1 MTIDLR
7 RAGRHAALLL
17 LSAVL
22 LAVFT
27 AAPAQAAAAGK
38 AVFSQDNAWGSGYTG
53 RYTVTNTGTTA
64 LNGWTVVFTLP
75 SGTTLGSYWDAL
87 VTNNGSGKYTAVNRE
102 YNGNLAPGA
111 SASFGWVSAG
121 TGVPSS
127 CTLNGGSCDGGGT
140 PPGPDTTPPTVPG
153 GLTVGSP
160 TKSSL
165 TVSWQASTDN
175 SGTVA
180 GYEVSR
186 DNGTPVAVSGTST
199 VVTGLTANTAYSFK
213 VRAKDPTG
221 NYSAYSAAVSGRTNN
236 DDPIPPTGSI
246 KVAPYIDIT
255 MASPTLT
262 QVAQATGQKYF
273 TLAFILGSSLGCDPQ
288 WGGTIPLNEPR
299 IIDQVNALR
308 AMGGDVVIASG
319 GAMGPYLE
327 NTCGSADALYNA
339 YVKVLTAT
347 GANHLDVDVEASI
360 PQAMVNTALKRLV
373 DTRGTTVSYTMRIQ
387 GSDYGMD
394 PYSVQ
399 ILQDAAAKGLSPIV
413 NPMLMNFGYSGDWG
427 QAMISAANA
436 TIAQMKTIWPGK
448 SDAQI
453 KAQLGVTPMI
463 GRNDTG
469 MTTTQSHARALLSW
483 AQSSHIG
490 FIGFWSAGRDNG
502 GCPNGGVS
510 PTCSGISQSLYE
522 FTNIFKGFTG

>member
-1 MTIDLR
+1 MTLHLR
-7 RAGRHAALLL
+7 RVRHIALLL
-17 LSAVL
+17 LLSVLFTAV
-22 LAVFT
+22 A
-27 AAPAQAAAAGK
+27 AAPAQAASAGK

-53 RYTVTNTGTTA
+53 RYTITNTGTTA
-64 LNGWTVVFTLP
+64 LTGWTLVFTLP
-75 SGTTLGSYWDAL
+75 SGTSLGSYWDAL
-87 VTNNGSGKYTAVNRE
+87 VTANGSGKYTAVNRE
-102 YNGNLAPGA
+102 YNGDLAPGT

-121 TGVPSS
+121 TGTPST
-127 CTLNGGSCDGGGT
+127 CTLNGGSCEGGGT
-140 PPGPDTTPPTVPG
+140 PPGDDTTPPSVPTG
-153 GLTVGSP
+153 VTAGSP

-165 TVSWQASTDN
+165 TVSWQPSTDN

-186 DNGTPVAVSGTST
+186 DNGTPVAVTGTST
-199 VVTGLTANTAYSFK
+199 VVSGLSANTSYSFK
-213 VRAKDPTG
+213 VRAKDPSG
-221 NYSAYSAAVSGRTNN
+221 NYSAYSTAASGTTNN
-236 DDPIPPTGSI
+236 DDPIPPAGSI

-255 MASPTLT
+255 MATPTLT
-262 QVAQATGQKYF
+262 QVAQATGQKHF
-273 TLAFILGSSLGCDPQ
+273 TLAFVLGSSLGCDPQ
-288 WGGTIPLNEPR
+288 WGGTIPLSEPR
-299 IIDQVNALR
+299 IIDQISALR
-308 AMGGDVVIASG
+308 AMGGDVVISSG

-327 NTCGSADALYNA
+327 NICGSADALYNA

-360 PQAMVNTALKRLV
+360 PHAMVNTALKKLV

-387 GSDYGMD
+387 GGDYGMD

-436 TIAQMKTIWPGK
+436 TLAQMKTVWPAE

-453 KAQLGVTPMI
+453 KAQLGITPMI

-469 MTTTQSHARALLSW
+469 MTTTQAHARALLSW
-483 AQSSHIG
+483 ARSNHIAS
-490 FIGFWSAGRDNG
+490 IAFWSVGRDNG
-502 GCPNGGVS
+502 GCPGGGVS
-510 PTCSGISQSLYE
+510 PTCSGIDQSAYE
-522 FTNIFKGFTG
+522 FTGIFRGFTG